1 MAKNLFSIGRSIRK
15 RNQAST
21 PGAPVAAEQMGR
33 SASSLQTFAAPAA
46 GAQSQTGYSQPKSAP
61 AAKAETVG
69 NSQGGFDDYYNRLV
83 STLKNYGVSMTLP
96 SLDEIRAQLT
106 AFLRPSVD
114 AAIEARKDRGE
125 TVMAELDADAY
136 SRGMGGSSYLSSMK
150 SREQSGVSSDIAS
163 MESNYSSTIAQY
175 LYNASN
181 ELQSIQAKFAQMA
194 LENANEQKRQKQQQ
208 AFEMQKLRAQQA
220 HDEKMR
226 RLALQSKGGSTGG
239 ANAGKGS
246 SRSSKGGSSNQTGA
260 GERGFTDK
268 EYLDNYTGYSV
279 FVGSLSES
287 DRNNLFN
294 GKNAYWAELR
304 EEMMTNL
311 TPALYQKLISAYAPK
326 TGGGKGPGAA
336 PRSVNM
342 FN

>member
-1 MAKNLFSIGRSIRK
+1 MAKNLFSIGRTIKK
-15 RNQAST
+15 RNLMSA
-21 PGAPVAAEQMGR
+21 PGAPIAAEQMGGR
-33 SASSLQTFAAPAA
+33 ASSSQPFAASAA
-46 GAQSQTGYSQPKSAP
+46 GTQSKTGYSQPKP
-61 AAKAETVG
+61 ETVPKAAASG
-69 NSQGGFDDYYNRLV
+69 STQQVGGFDDYYNRLV
-83 STLKNYGVSMTLP
+83 STLRNYGVSMTLP

-114 AAIEARKDRGE
+114 SAIEDRKSRGE

-150 SREQSGVSSDIAS
+150 SREQSGISRDIAS

-194 LENANEQKRQKQQQ
+194 LENAYEQRRLKQ
-208 AFEMQKLRAQQA
+208 QQA
-220 HDEKMR
+220 HDEKMKL
-226 RLALQSKGGSTGG
+226 LALLGKGGSNAGRGASHGSTGG
-239 ANAGKGS
+239 A
-246 SRSSKGGSSNQTGA
+246 SNQAGGA
-260 GERGFTDK
+260 DGRGFTDK

-294 GKNAYWAELR
+294 GKSAYWAELR
-304 EEMMTNL
+304 EEMMMNL

>member
-1 MAKNLFSIGRSIRK
+1 
-15 RNQAST
+15 
-21 PGAPVAAEQMGR
+21 
-33 SASSLQTFAAPAA
+33 
-46 GAQSQTGYSQPKSAP
+46 
-61 AAKAETVG
+61 
-69 NSQGGFDDYYNRLV
+69 
-83 STLKNYGVSMTLP
+83 
-96 SLDEIRAQLT
+96 
-106 AFLRPSVD
+106 
-114 AAIEARKDRGE
+114 
-125 TVMAELDADAY
+125 
-136 SRGMGGSSYLSSMK
+136 MK
-150 SREQSGVSSDIAS
+150 SREQSGISRDIAS

-194 LENANEQKRQKQQQ
+194 LENAYEQRRLKQ
-208 AFEMQKLRAQQA
+208 QQA

-246 SRSSKGGSSNQTGA
+246 SRSSKGGSSNQTGGA
-260 GERGFTDK
+260 DGRGFTDK

-294 GKNAYWAELR
+294 GKSAYWAELR

-326 TGGGKGPGAA
+326 NGGGKGPGAA